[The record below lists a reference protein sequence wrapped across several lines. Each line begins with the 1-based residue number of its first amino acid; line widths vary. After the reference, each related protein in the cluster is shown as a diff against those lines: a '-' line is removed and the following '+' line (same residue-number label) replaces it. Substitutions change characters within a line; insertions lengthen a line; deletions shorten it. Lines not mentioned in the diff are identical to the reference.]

1 MGGPLGRGDSSLT
14 ERTPVGRHRLFQDG
28 PVLLF
33 EHHGNFDLLDAQQAT
48 AVYAE
53 IVQQHGY
60 LLLVLDFTHGGELD
74 PKSRRHLVD
83 WGKQNFHRT
92 CIAAFGGNI
101 AFRTTFRLV
110 INAVRLLS
118 PQALTAQFCSDCK
131 EALAWLKSCE
141 ARFTA
146 A

>member
-1 MGGPLGRGDSSLT
+1 MGRGDSSLT

-33 EHHGNFDLLDAQQAT
+33 EHQGNFDLLDAEQAT

-53 IVQQHGY
+53 IIQQYGY
-60 LLLVLDFTHGGELD
+60 LLLILDFTKGGELD

-83 WGKQNFHRT
+83 WGKQNVHHT
-92 CIAAFGGNI
+92 YIAAFGGNI
-101 AFRTTFRLV
+101 VFRTTFRLV

-118 PQALTAQFCSDCK
+118 SQVLTAQFCSDSA
-131 EALAWLKSCE
+131 EALTWLKSCE
-141 ARFTA
+141 RRFTA

>member
-1 MGGPLGRGDSSLT
+1 LT

-28 PVLLF
+28 PILLF
-33 EHHGNFDLLDAQQAT
+33 EHQGDFEFLDATQAT

-53 IVQQHGY
+53 IIQQYGY
-60 LLLVLDFTHGGELD
+60 LLLILDFTHGGDLD
-74 PKSRRHLVD
+74 PKSRRLLVD
-83 WGKQNFHRT
+83 WGKQNVHRL

-101 AFRTTFRLV
+101 VFRTTFRLV
-110 INAVRLLS
+110 INAIRILS
-118 PQALTAQFCSDCK
+118 SQALTAQFCSDFA

-141 ARFTA
+141 ARYTA